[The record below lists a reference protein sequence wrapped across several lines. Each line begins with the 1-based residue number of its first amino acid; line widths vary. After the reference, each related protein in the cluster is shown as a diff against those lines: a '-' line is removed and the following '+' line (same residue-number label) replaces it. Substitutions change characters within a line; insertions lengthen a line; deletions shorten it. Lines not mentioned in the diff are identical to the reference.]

1 MHPSSRLGAIQAI
14 RGAGLA
20 LIPIRKVFDMT
31 ELTLASEGLYPPKKG
46 PDPSLRRLASGILIQ
61 AFRDILTSRK
71 ESRECIAWREDAL
84 EWFSLDDDYPGSFVW
99 VCHVLNANSWRIREW
114 LEEYRAANPTRR
126 REMGKKLVG
135 FQIPH

>member
-1 MHPSSRLGAIQAI
+1 
-14 RGAGLA
+14 
-20 LIPIRKVFDMT
+20 MT

-61 AFRDILTSRK
+61 AFRDIITSRK
-71 ESRECIAWREDAL
+71 ESKECIAWREDAL

-99 VCHVLNANSWRIREW
+99 VCHVLKADPHKIREW
-114 LEEYRAANPTRR
+114 LELYKQSTPIGR
-126 REMGKKLVG
+126 REMGKKLIG

>member
-1 MHPSSRLGAIQAI
+1 
-14 RGAGLA
+14 
-20 LIPIRKVFDMT
+20 MT

-61 AFRDILTSRK
+61 AFRDIITSRK

-99 VCHVLNANSWRIREW
+99 VCHVLDANPSKIQEW
-114 LEEYRAANPTRR
+114 MEEYRAANPTRR